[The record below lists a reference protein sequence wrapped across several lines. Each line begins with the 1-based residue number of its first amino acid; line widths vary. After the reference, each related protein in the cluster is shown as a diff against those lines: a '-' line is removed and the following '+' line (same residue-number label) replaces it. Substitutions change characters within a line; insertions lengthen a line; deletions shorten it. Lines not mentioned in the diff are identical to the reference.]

1 MPLVLVKFNPLT
13 YTQIQNPI
21 VVQGGGVGIET
32 PPPRVFVLWQYCE
45 TILFS
50 VESLLSSLKDEAY
63 FMGGGGVG
71 ACDFT
76 NNGCHL
82 GHRLG
87 FHQELEVRL
96 KPRNG
101 DFCCA

>member
-1 MPLVLVKFNPLT
+1 M
-13 YTQIQNPI
+13 
-21 VVQGGGVGIET
+21 
-32 PPPRVFVLWQYCE
+32 
-45 TILFS
+45 
-50 VESLLSSLKDEAY
+50 ESLLSSLKDEAY

-71 ACDFT
+71 ACDFI